1 MFKNITLKR
10 KRTLLAVFNDV
21 TTDKKNQQIWKNYLS
36 LAENTIFQS
45 LYLHRSIQKYHRT
58 KDQVLDIISSL
69 VTKDTFKN
77 LSAT

>member
-45 LYLHRSIQKYHRT
+45 LCLHGSI
-58 KDQVLDIISSL
+58 
-69 VTKDTFKN
+69 
-77 LSAT
+77 